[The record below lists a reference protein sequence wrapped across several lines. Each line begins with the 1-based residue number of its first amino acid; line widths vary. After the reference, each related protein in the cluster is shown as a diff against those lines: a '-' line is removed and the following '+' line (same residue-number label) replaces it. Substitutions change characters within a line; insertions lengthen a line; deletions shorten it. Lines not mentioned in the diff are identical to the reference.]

1 MKRQELERKERADRQ
16 LLDIYCIYTQRL
28 VYYVQRTVTR
38 NTQSLVYYEYLPLKG
53 LERQIEANL
62 SVLAKSGFPVHVLPL
77 KGLER
82 QLKEHFFQ
90 SFSRIGNIT

>member
-1 MKRQELERKERADRQ
+1 MKRQALERKERTEEQ
-16 LLDIYCIYTQRL
+16 FTGYTQGL

-38 NTQSLVYYEYLPLKG
+38 NTQSLVYYDYLPLKG

-62 SVLAKSGFPVHVLPL
+62 SVLAKSG
-77 KGLER
+77 LER